1 METMINAKDTLMYQ
15 RYVHDLLS
23 GDDTAED
30 QEDQI
35 ELVEALLANR
45 GFKLKFITCLG

>member
-1 METMINAKDTLMYQ
+1 MINAKDALMYQ
-15 RYVHDLLS
+15 CYVDDLLS

-35 ELVEALLANR
+35 ELVEALLANS
-45 GFKLKFITCLG
+45 GCELKFITHLG